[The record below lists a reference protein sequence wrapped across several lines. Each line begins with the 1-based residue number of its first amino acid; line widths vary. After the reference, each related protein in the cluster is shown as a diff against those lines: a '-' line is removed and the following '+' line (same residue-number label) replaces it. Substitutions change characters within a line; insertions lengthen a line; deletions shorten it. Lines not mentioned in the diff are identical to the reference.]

1 MKPPRTLPALILLLS
16 SLLPASAADRLE
28 QWYNLMPKNTAAVIA
43 VKNTQELLAD
53 WDASTFAKFMQDEAV
68 QRWTAPMRT
77 DGDAPW
83 DKFFKDHYGVGM
95 HDTLKEYP
103 GALVS
108 FLVLDKLDD
117 FKNNPP
123 SVALC
128 EIGGKQTEIEA
139 LKQAEVEAGRKNDA
153 DLKVETAEIGGVS
166 AQIATSEPGKDRCF
180 TAWAFVG
187 DVMVESTSRKLLGE
201 MIQAV
206 KSGAGDAPG
215 AGREHLA
222 RIGQLTNGG
231 GDVMIYLNGVKLLEL
246 GQKALKEADEEKK
259 ADKKAAGGMGFE
271 IKPQQIMDMFGVQ
284 ELQAVA
290 LTMEMR
296 EQQMLTDFTFLHTEK
311 PTGLVSLMR
320 ATANEVALP
329 VFIPADVLQGAVTR
343 YDFGKFY
350 DGILGMVMKLGPMA
364 LMVTMQIPQFE
375 QQLGFSI
382 RNDLFGSLEDEIATV
397 QDGELDKQGQV
408 LAFKIKDAEKI
419 GGVLDS
425 LKRFVGAGFGAFE
438 ESDYLGYTVSTLKL
452 SQTSSAASEVAFC
465 NTGKHLLISIGD
477 KRTLNK
483 VLSRMKDPSGPS
495 LWENPHVQKLLAA
508 VPPNYG
514 GVTVTDVGSSINTL
528 ATAASAIEA
537 QGKKKAATGKKK
549 GPGKKAAPAEENAE
563 AAADGKMLDASAI
576 PPKEVFQRYF
586 GRMLGTQYSH
596 PDAIQIHYL
605 VIPPEGE

>member
-1 MKPPRTLPALILLLS
+1 MNPPRTLSALLLLLS

-28 QWYNLMPKNTAAVIA
+28 QWYNLMPKNTAAVIT
-43 VKNTQELLAD
+43 VKNTPELLAD

-128 EIGGKQTEIEA
+128 EIGGKQSEIEA
-139 LKQAEVEAGRKNDA
+139 LKQAEVEAGRKDDA
-153 DLKVETAEIGGVS
+153 DLKLETAEIGGVS
-166 AQIATSEPGKDRCF
+166 AQIATSEPEKDRCF

-201 MIQAV
+201 MIRAV

-215 AGREHLA
+215 TAREHLA

-246 GQKALKEADEEKK
+246 GQKALEEDDQKKKE
-259 ADKKAAGGMGFE
+259 DKKAAGGIGFE
-271 IKPQQIMDMFGVQ
+271 IKPKQIMDMFGAQ

-290 LTMEMR
+290 LTMEM
-296 EQQMLTDFTFLHTEK
+296 QDTQMRTDFIVLHPEK

-320 ATANEVALP
+320 ATANEVVLP
-329 VFIPADVLQGAVTR
+329 AFIPADVLQGAVTR

-350 DGILGMVMKLGPMA
+350 DGVLGMVMKLGPMA

-382 RNDLFGSLEDEIATV
+382 RNDLFDSLEDEIATV
-397 QDGELDKQGQV
+397 QDGELDQQSQV
-408 LAFKIKDAEKI
+408 MIFKIKDAQKI

-438 ESDYLGYTVSTLKL
+438 EADYLGYTVSTLKL

-495 LWENPHVQKLLAA
+495 IWENPQVEKLLAA

-514 GVTVTDVGSSINTL
+514 GVTVTDVGSSINML

-549 GPGKKAAPAEENAE
+549 GPGKKAAPAGENAE
-563 AAADGKMLDASAI
+563 AAADGKMLDPGAI
-576 PPKEVFQRYF
+576 PAKEVFQRYF